1 MDSDFCCRRHF
12 VGREDRR
19 ELILPISVED
29 DGETIDAKLRNA
41 SPGAICFEADAS
53 MPIGANTIV
62 ALPGH
67 GRIAV
72 QVRWS
77 IGAGAGCHVYST
89 GNARIERIMS
99 KLYSQLEVV

>member
-1 MDSDFCCRRHF
+1 
-12 VGREDRR
+12 
-19 ELILPISVED
+19 
-29 DGETIDAKLRNA
+29 
-41 SPGAICFEADAS
+41 

>member
-29 DGETIDAKLRNA
+29 GGETIEAEPRA

-53 MPIGANTIV
+53 MPIGTNAIV

-77 IGAGAGCHVYST
+77 IGAGAGCHVYSA